1 MVSSCAFML
10 YWADDEKNAVIGS
23 PCIHFKNTTFP
34 QSLQKIVPDSDIHT
48 GIR

>member
-23 PCIHFKNTTFP
+23 PCIHSEGYDISSLLAKNCP
-34 QSLQKIVPDSDIHT
+34 
-48 GIR
+48 